1 MTDLET
7 RLFALCDPEYLNFQA
22 PLLPTVKRERMI
34 GVRIP
39 LLRKMAREWSRTGD
53 PSAFWSSLPHR
64 YYEEDM
70 LHAFLIEQI
79 GDFDRCVAE
88 LERFLPFVDNWGVC
102 DSLNPKVLGRHKE
115 PLLSVIDRYLAS
127 SHPYTVRFGIK
138 LLMTY
143 FLGGDFDLRF
153 LEKVATIVSEDYY
166 VNMMVAWYF
175 ATALAK
181 QEKATLPYLKEHRLP
196 PWIHAKAI
204 RKAMESYRV
213 SKGCKAYLRTLK

>member
-34 GVRIP
+34 GVRVP
-39 LLRKMAREWSRTGD
+39 LLRKLAREWNRQGGTE
-53 PSAFWSSLPHR
+53 AFLSTLPHR
-64 YYEEDM
+64 YYEED
-70 LHAFLIEQI
+70 LIHAFLIEQI
-79 GDFDRCVAE
+79 KDFDRCTAE
-88 LERFLPFVDNWGVC
+88 LERFLPFIDNWGVC
-102 DSLNPKVLGRHKE
+102 DSLNPKVLRQDKNT
-115 PLLSVIDRYLAS
+115 LLLLIDQYLS
-127 SHPYTVRFGIK
+127 SPHPYTVRFGIK

-143 FLGGDFDLRF
+143 FLDDDFDLRF
-153 LEKVATIVSEDYY
+153 LEKVASIVSEDYY

-181 QEKATLPYLKEHRLP
+181 QEEATLPYLKEHRLS
-196 PWIHAKAI
+196 PWIHAKTI

-213 SKGCKAYLRTLK
+213 SNSCKAYLRGL